1 MSAYSFEEN
10 DNEVKKI
17 VSLTG
22 LETPRS
28 RVQHDRDKLGFD
40 NPKETLRLWDFRF
53 APPPPPHTGGEVIRK
68 ENLSPKVYE
77 AQNMP
82 AD

>member
-1 MSAYSFEEN
+1 MSAYICSFEDN

-28 RVQHDRDKLGFD
+28 RVQHERDKLGFD
-40 NPKETLRLWDFRF
+40 NPKETLETLRF
-53 APPPPPHTGGEVIRK
+53 PICTPSPPPTPVAK
-68 ENLSPKVYE
+68 
-77 AQNMP
+77 
-82 AD
+82 